1 MNSIDVNFI
10 RSQFPA
16 FSSEKLKDKAFFDN
30 AGGSYCNKYVINRL
44 NRFYTERKMQPY
56 APYTSSQLG
65 GEEMDEAYLKFAEI
79 LNVKKDNIHFGPS
92 TSQNTYVLS
101 NALRE
106 MNSKRKKII
115 VTNQDHEANSGVWRK
130 LSNYGYN
137 VVEWTVDSEKGLLKI
152 EDLNNL
158 IDEETLIVA
167 FPHCSNILGYINPVK
182 KICDLIRSFGSLS
195 CVDGVSFVPHG
206 FPDLKEFDPDI
217 YLFSTYKTYGPH
229 LGVMCLSDKI
239 INTFPNQ
246 GHFFNE
252 KKKQKLFYPAGPD
265 HAQIA
270 SLVGISD
277 YINAIY
283 NHHFDKKIKSNEMV
297 RLVNNLK
304 RNHEKKLLKKLLT
317 YLNSREIDVLGTSDL
332 NNRVPTIS
340 INLKKSAK
348 LVAKKMFL
356 DDILTDGG
364 DFYAV
369 RLLKFLGVNLSNGVL
384 RLSFVHYNSID
395 EIEKL
400 IYSLKKHL

>member
-1 MNSIDVNFI
+1 MINIDVNFI
-10 RSQFPA
+10 RAQFPA
-16 FSSEKLKDKAFFDN
+16 FSSEELKDKAFFDN
-30 AGGSYCNKYVINRL
+30 AGGSYCNKFVIKRL

-79 LNVKKDNIHFGPS
+79 LNVKKDNVHFGPS

-106 MNSKRKKII
+106 MNPKRKKII

-130 LSNYGYN
+130 LGNSGFK
-137 VVEWTVDSEKGLLKI
+137 VIEWTVDCEKGLLNV
-152 EDLNNL
+152 EDLKKL
-158 IDEETLIVA
+158 IDEETLLVA

-182 KICDLIRSFGSLS
+182 KICDLIRSFGSFS

-206 FPDLKEFDPDI
+206 FPNLKEFEPDI

-229 LGVMCLSDKI
+229 VGVMYLSDEI
-239 INTFPNQ
+239 IKNFPNQ

-252 KKKQKLFYPAGPD
+252 QKKHKLFYPAGPD

-270 SLVGISD
+270 ALVGISD

-283 NHHFDKKIKSNEMV
+283 NHHFKKQSNLFEMV
-297 RLVNNLK
+297 CNVNNLK
-304 RNHEKKLLKKLLT
+304 RKHETTLLKKLLT
-317 YLNSREIDVLGTSDL
+317 FLNSIEANIVGTSDL

-340 INLKKSAK
+340 INLKKPAK
-348 LVAKKMFL
+348 LVAKNMFL

-369 RLLKFLGVNLSNGVL
+369 RLLRYLGVDLSNGVL
-384 RLSFVHYNSID
+384 RLSFVHYNSIY

-400 IYSLKKHL
+400 IFSLKKNI